1 MERIM
6 DARLPDAFLKSVVE
20 LLPAQAPRG
29 PQGGRPPIEPAI
41 VLRVIWFVLTV
52 GCRWKD
58 VPRELGCS
66 GETAR
71 MRLKRWEE
79 ANVWQE
85 VHRLLLCE
93 LRRKNELPLETVMI
107 DSVQVR
113 AFGGGDRSGPSP
125 VDRRKPGTKLTV
137 LVDARGTPLVM
148 QSAAANVSDHCQ
160 ILSTVVS
167 FPAIGGKPGRPRLH
181 PVTLY
186 ADAGYDSEGTRDILR
201 LLGIIPMI
209 RRRKEP
215 HGSQLGRKRWV
226 VERTISWIKG
236 LRRMRIRYDRHVTI
250 INAWNHLALA
260 AICFRILNQTT

>member
-1 MERIM
+1 M
-6 DARLPDAFLKSVVE
+6 
-20 LLPAQAPRG
+20 
-29 PQGGRPPIEPAI
+29 
-41 VLRVIWFVLTV
+41 LTV

-160 ILSTVVS
+160 ILSVAEV
-167 FPAIGGKPGRPRLH
+167 F
-181 PVTLY
+181 
-186 ADAGYDSEGTRDILR
+186 
-201 LLGIIPMI
+201 
-209 RRRKEP
+209 
-215 HGSQLGRKRWV
+215 
-226 VERTISWIKG
+226 
-236 LRRMRIRYDRHVTI
+236 
-250 INAWNHLALA
+250 
-260 AICFRILNQTT
+260 